1 MANNALRQ
9 AARES
14 GVKLWE
20 LADALDVSE
29 ATVTRMLRRELD
41 AEKQRNL
48 LEIINAIAQQKSN
61 AATTAKC

>member
-41 AEKQRNL
+41 AEKQSNL
-48 LEIINAIAQQKSN
+48 LEIINAIAQQKRN
-61 AATTAKC
+61 AATTTNC